1 MSSIKDSNLAQ
12 IGNQEVD
19 WAARQMKVL
28 EDIKTEFSQ
37 NKPLEGLNI
46 GACMHV
52 TKETANLM
60 LTLKSAGA
68 NVALCASNP
77 LSTKDSVAAYLA
89 ENDIEVH
96 AIHGVSNDEFFKHL
110 NSVLDTKP
118 DITMDDGADLVSLL
132 HTDRADLPV
141 MGSMEETTTGVIRL
155 KSMEKNNKLRFPVV
169 AVNDSDTKHLFDN
182 RFGTGQSAMDGVV
195 RATDLLIA
203 GLNVVVIGF
212 GDCGKGVAERAYGM
226 GAKVTVVEPNSVRAL
241 EALMH
246 GYEVKTSINA
256 AKIADVIISVT
267 GNMHALDKQH
277 FDVMKD
283 GVALANAGHFDVE
296 INLAALKE
304 NSTQVD
310 RVREHVESY
319 KYNGKE
325 TLILAEGRLVNLA
338 AATGHP
344 ASVMDMSFANQALAA
359 EWIKDNYKN
368 LESKVYTLP
377 KEVDLK
383 IAATKLGLM
392 GGELEILTEEQIKY
406 LDSWEHGTS

>member
-1 MSSIKDSNLAQ
+1 MSSIKDAKLANV
-12 IGNQEVD
+12 GHQEVD

-60 LTLKSAGA
+60 LTLKAAGA

-89 ENDIEVH
+89 ENDVEVH
-96 AIHGVSNDEFFKHL
+96 AVHGVSNDEFFTHL
-110 NSVLDTKP
+110 NAVLDTKP

-246 GYEVKTSINA
+246 GYEVKSSINA

-296 INLAALKE
+296 INLPALKE
-304 NSTQVD
+304 HSSQVD

-325 TLILAEGRLVNLA
+325 ILILAEGRLVNLA

-359 EWIKDNYKN
+359 EWIKDNYKE
-368 LESKVYTLP
+368 LEPKVYTLP
-377 KEVDLK
+377 TEVDLK

-392 GGELEILTEEQIKY
+392 GGELEILTKEQIDY

>member
-1 MSSIKDSNLAQ
+1 MSTIKDKNLSAVGQ
-12 IGNQEVD
+12 QEVD

-28 EDIKTEFSQ
+28 DEIKTEFSS
-37 NKPLEGLNI
+37 NKPLNGLNI

-60 LTLKSAGA
+60 LTLKAAGA

-89 ENDIEVH
+89 ENDVEVH
-96 AIHGVSNDEFFKHL
+96 AVHGVSNDEFFKHL

-118 DITMDDGADLVSLL
+118 DITMDDGADLVTLL
-132 HTDRADLPV
+132 LTDRSDLPV

-203 GLNVVVIGF
+203 GLDVVVIGF

-246 GYEVKTSINA
+246 GYEVKSSVNA
-256 AKIADVIISVT
+256 AKIADVIVSVT
-267 GNMHALDKQH
+267 GNMHALDKKH

-283 GVALANAGHFDVE
+283 GVVLANAGHFDVE
-296 INLAALKE
+296 INLEALKQDSAE
-304 NSTQVD
+304 VH
-310 RVREHVESY
+310 RVRDHVESY
-319 KYNGKE
+319 LYDGKE
-325 TLILAEGRLVNLA
+325 ILVLAEGRLVNLA

-359 EWIKDNYKN
+359 EWIKDNHED
-368 LESKVYTLP
+368 LEPKVYTLP
-377 KEVDLK
+377 NEVDLK

-392 GGELEILTEEQIKY
+392 GGELEILTKEQIEY

>member
-1 MSSIKDSNLAQ
+1 
-12 IGNQEVD
+12 
-19 WAARQMKVL
+19 MKVL
-28 EDIKTEFSQ
+28 DEIKSDFMK

-60 LTLKSAGA
+60 LTLKAAGA
-68 NVALCASNP
+68 NVSLCASNP
-77 LSTKDSVAAYLA
+77 LSTKDSVAAYLS
-89 ENDIEVH
+89 ENDVEVH
-96 AIHGVSNDEFFKHL
+96 AVHGVSNDDFFKHL
-110 NSVLDTKP
+110 NSVLDSKP

-132 HTDRADLPV
+132 HTERSDIPV

-203 GLNVVVIGF
+203 GLDVVVIGF

-226 GAKVTVVEPNSVRAL
+226 GAKVTIVEPNSVRAL

-256 AKIADVIISVT
+256 AKIADVIVSVT

-296 INLAALKE
+296 INLNALKE
-304 NSTQVD
+304 NSSQVD

-325 TLILAEGRLVNLA
+325 ILVLAEGRLVNLA

-359 EWIKDNYKN
+359 EWIKDNYKE
-368 LESKVYTLP
+368 LEPKVYTLP
-377 KEVDLK
+377 SEVDLK
-383 IAATKLGLM
+383 IAATKLELM
-392 GGELEILTEEQIKY
+392 GGELEILTKEQIDY

>member
-1 MSSIKDSNLAQ
+1 MSTIKDSNLAQ
-12 IGNQEVD
+12 IGHQEVD
-19 WAARQMKVL
+19 WAARQMQVL

-96 AIHGVSNDEFFKHL
+96 AIHGVSNDEFFQHL

-132 HTDRADLPV
+132 HTERADLPV

-319 KYNGKE
+319 KYDGKE
-325 TLILAEGRLVNLA
+325 ILILAEGRLVNLA

-359 EWIKDNYKN
+359 EWIKDNYKE
-368 LESKVYTLP
+368 LEPKVYTLP
-377 KEVDLK
+377 SEVDLK

-392 GGELEILTEEQIKY
+392 GGELEILTEEQVNY

>member
-1 MSSIKDSNLAQ
+1 MSTIKDIKLADV
-12 IGNQEVD
+12 GRQEVD

-28 EDIKTEFSQ
+28 DEIKSDFMK
-37 NKPLEGLNI
+37 NKPLDGLNI

-60 LTLKSAGA
+60 LTLKAAGA
-68 NVALCASNP
+68 NVSLCASNP
-77 LSTKDSVAAYLA
+77 LSTKDSVAAYLS
-89 ENDIEVH
+89 ENDVEVH
-96 AIHGVSNDEFFKHL
+96 AVHGVSNDDFFKHL

-132 HTDRADLPV
+132 HTERSDIPV

-203 GLNVVVIGF
+203 GLDVVVIGF

-226 GAKVTVVEPNSVRAL
+226 GAKVTIVEPNSVRAL

-256 AKIADVIISVT
+256 AKIADVIVSVT

-296 INLAALKE
+296 INLNALKE
-304 NSTQVD
+304 NSSQVD

-325 TLILAEGRLVNLA
+325 ILVLAEGRLVNLA

-359 EWIKDNYKN
+359 EWIKDNYKE
-368 LESKVYTLP
+368 LEPKVYTLP
-377 KEVDLK
+377 SEVDLK
-383 IAATKLGLM
+383 IAATKLELM
-392 GGELEILTEEQIKY
+392 GGELEILTKEQIDY

>member
-1 MSSIKDSNLAQ
+1 MSSIKDSKLAHE
-12 IGNQEVD
+12 GNQEVD

-37 NKPLEGLNI
+37 NKPLDGLNI

-60 LTLKSAGA
+60 LTLKAAGA

-89 ENDIEVH
+89 ENDVEVH
-96 AIHGVSNDEFFKHL
+96 AIHGVSNDEFFTHL
-110 NSVLDTKP
+110 NAVLDTKP

-132 HTDRADLPV
+132 HTDRSDLPV

-256 AKIADVIISVT
+256 AKIADVIVSVT

-296 INLAALKE
+296 INLSALKKH
-304 NSTQVD
+304 SSQVD

-325 TLILAEGRLVNLA
+325 ILILAEGRLVNLA

-359 EWIKDNYKN
+359 EWIKDNYKE
-368 LESKVYTLP
+368 LEPKVYTLP
-377 KEVDLK
+377 SEVDLK
-383 IAATKLGLM
+383 IAATKLELM
-392 GGELEILTEEQIKY
+392 GGELEILTKEQIDY

>member
-96 AIHGVSNDEFFKHL
+96 AIHGVSNDEFFQHL

-296 INLAALKE
+296 INLSALKE

-319 KYNGKE
+319 KYDGKE
-325 TLILAEGRLVNLA
+325 ILILAEGRLVNLA

-359 EWIKDNYKN
+359 EWIKDNYKE
-368 LESKVYTLP
+368 LEPKVYTLP
-377 KEVDLK
+377 SEVDLK

-392 GGELEILTEEQIKY
+392 GGELEILTEEQVNY

>member
-1 MSSIKDSNLAQ
+1 MSTVKDIKLAEVGQ
-12 IGNQEVD
+12 QEVD

-28 EDIKTEFSQ
+28 DEIKSDFMK
-37 NKPLEGLNI
+37 NKPLDGLNI

-68 NVALCASNP
+68 NVSLCASNP
-77 LSTKDSVAAYLA
+77 LSTKDSVAAYLS
-89 ENDIEVH
+89 ENDVEVH
-96 AIHGVSNDEFFKHL
+96 AVHGVSNDDFFKHL

-132 HTDRADLPV
+132 HTERSDIPV

-203 GLNVVVIGF
+203 GLDVVVIGF

-226 GAKVTVVEPNSVRAL
+226 GAKVTIVEPNSVRAL

-256 AKIADVIISVT
+256 AKIADVIVSVT

-296 INLAALKE
+296 INLNALKE
-304 NSTQVD
+304 NSSQVD

-325 TLILAEGRLVNLA
+325 ILVLAEGRLVNLA

-359 EWIKDNYKN
+359 EWIKDNYKD
-368 LESKVYTLP
+368 LEPKVYTLP
-377 KEVDLK
+377 SEVDLK
-383 IAATKLGLM
+383 IAATKLELM
-392 GGELEILTEEQIKY
+392 GGELEILTKEQIDY

>member
-1 MSSIKDSNLAQ
+1 M
-12 IGNQEVD
+12 D

-68 NVALCASNP
+68 NVSLCASNP

-89 ENDIEVH
+89 ENDVEVY

-110 NSVLDTKP
+110 NAVLDTKP

-132 HTDRADLPV
+132 HTQRSDKIH
-141 MGSMEETTTGVIRL
+141 GISEETTTGVIRL
-155 KSMEKNNKLRFPVV
+155 RSMEKNNKLRFPVV

-182 RFGTGQSAMDGVV
+182 RFGTGQSAMDGVI

-296 INLAALKE
+296 INISALKE
-304 NSTQVD
+304 HSTQVD

-319 KYNGKE
+319 KYDGKE
-325 TLILAEGRLVNLA
+325 ILILAEGRLVNLGCG
-338 AATGHP
+338 TGHP

-359 EWIKDNYKN
+359 EWIKDNYKE
-368 LESKVYTLP
+368 LEPKVYTLP
-377 KEVDLK
+377 NEVDLK

-392 GGELEILTEEQIKY
+392 GGELEILTEEQVNY

>member
-1 MSSIKDSNLAQ
+1 
-12 IGNQEVD
+12 
-19 WAARQMKVL
+19 
-28 EDIKTEFSQ
+28 
-37 NKPLEGLNI
+37 
-46 GACMHV
+46 
-52 TKETANLM
+52 
-60 LTLKSAGA
+60 
-68 NVALCASNP
+68 
-77 LSTKDSVAAYLA
+77 
-89 ENDIEVH
+89 
-96 AIHGVSNDEFFKHL
+96 
-110 NSVLDTKP
+110 
-118 DITMDDGADLVSLL
+118 
-132 HTDRADLPV
+132 
-141 MGSMEETTTGVIRL
+141 
-155 KSMEKNNKLRFPVV
+155 MEKNKKLRFPVV

-246 GYEVKTSINA
+246 GYEVKSSVNA
-256 AKIADVIISVT
+256 AKIADVIVSVT

-296 INLAALKE
+296 INLKALKE
-304 NSTQVD
+304 NSSSVD
-310 RVREHVESY
+310 RVRDHVDSY
-319 KYNGKE
+319 KYNDKE
-325 TLILAEGRLVNLA
+325 ILVLAEGRLVNLA

-359 EWIKDNYKN
+359 EWIKDNYKT
-368 LESKVYTLP
+368 LEPKVYTLP

-392 GGELEILTEEQIKY
+392 GGELEVLTEEQIKY

>member
-1 MSSIKDSNLAQ
+1 MSSIKDPKLANV
-12 IGNQEVD
+12 GHQEVD

-60 LTLKSAGA
+60 LTLKAAGA

-89 ENDIEVH
+89 ENDVEVH
-96 AIHGVSNDEFFKHL
+96 AVHGVSNDEFFTHL
-110 NSVLDTKP
+110 NAVLDTKP

-132 HTDRADLPV
+132 HTERADLPV

-246 GYEVKTSINA
+246 GYEVKSSINA

-296 INLAALKE
+296 INLSALKE
-304 NSTQVD
+304 HSSQVD

-325 TLILAEGRLVNLA
+325 ILILAEGRLVNLA

-359 EWIKDNYKN
+359 EWIKDNYKE
-368 LESKVYTLP
+368 LEPKVYTLP
-377 KEVDLK
+377 TEVDLK

-392 GGELEILTEEQIKY
+392 GGELEILTKEQIDY

>member
-1 MSSIKDSNLAQ
+1 MSSIKDSKLAHE
-12 IGNQEVD
+12 GNQEVD

-37 NKPLEGLNI
+37 NKPLDGLNI

-60 LTLKSAGA
+60 LTLKAAGA

-89 ENDIEVH
+89 ENDVEVH

-110 NSVLDTKP
+110 NAVLDTKP

-132 HTDRADLPV
+132 HTDRSDLPL

-256 AKIADVIISVT
+256 AKIADVIVSVT

-296 INLAALKE
+296 INLSALKE
-304 NSTQVD
+304 HSSQVD

-325 TLILAEGRLVNLA
+325 ILILAEGRLVNLA

-359 EWIKDNYKN
+359 EWIKDNYKE
-368 LESKVYTLP
+368 LEPKVYTLP
-377 KEVDLK
+377 SEVDLK
-383 IAATKLGLM
+383 IAATKLELM
-392 GGELEILTEEQIKY
+392 GGELEILTKEQIDY

>member
-1 MSSIKDSNLAQ
+1 MSSIKDSKLAHE
-12 IGNQEVD
+12 GSQEVD

-37 NKPLEGLNI
+37 NKPLDGLNI

-60 LTLKSAGA
+60 LTLKAAGA

-89 ENDIEVH
+89 ENDVEVH
-96 AIHGVSNDEFFKHL
+96 AIHGVSNDEFFTHL
-110 NSVLDTKP
+110 NAVLDTKP

-132 HTDRADLPV
+132 HTDRSDLPV

-256 AKIADVIISVT
+256 AKIADVIVSVT

-296 INLAALKE
+296 INLSALKE
-304 NSTQVD
+304 HSSQVD

-325 TLILAEGRLVNLA
+325 ILILAEGRLVNLA

-359 EWIKDNYKN
+359 EWIKDNYKE
-368 LESKVYTLP
+368 LEPKVYTLP
-377 KEVDLK
+377 SEVDLK
-383 IAATKLGLM
+383 IAATKLELM
-392 GGELEILTEEQIKY
+392 GGELEILTKEQIDY

>member
-12 IGNQEVD
+12 IGHQEVD

-296 INLAALKE
+296 INLPALKE

-319 KYNGKE
+319 KYDGKE
-325 TLILAEGRLVNLA
+325 ILILAEGRLVNLA

-359 EWIKDNYKN
+359 EWIKDNYKE
-368 LESKVYTLP
+368 LEPKVYTLP
-377 KEVDLK
+377 SEVDLK

-392 GGELEILTEEQIKY
+392 GGELEILTEEQVNY

>member
-1 MSSIKDSNLAQ
+1 MSSIKDSKLAQ
-12 IGNQEVD
+12 EGSQEVD

-37 NKPLEGLNI
+37 SKPLEGLNI

-60 LTLKSAGA
+60 LTLKAAGA

-77 LSTKDSVAAYLA
+77 LSTKDSVAAFLA
-89 ENDIEVH
+89 ESDVEVH
-96 AIHGVSNDEFFKHL
+96 AIHGVSNDEFFTHL
-110 NSVLDTKP
+110 NAVLDTKP

-132 HTDRADLPV
+132 HTERADLPV

-304 NSTQVD
+304 GSTQVD

-319 KYNGKE
+319 KYDGKE
-325 TLILAEGRLVNLA
+325 ILILAEGRLVNLA

-344 ASVMDMSFANQALAA
+344 ASVMDMSFANQALSA
-359 EWIKDNYKN
+359 EWIKDNYKE
-368 LESKVYTLP
+368 LEPKVYTLP
-377 KEVDLK
+377 SEVDLK

-392 GGELEILTEEQIKY
+392 GGELEILTEEQVNY

>member
-1 MSSIKDSNLAQ
+1 MSSIKDSQLAQ
-12 IGNQEVD
+12 EGSQEVD

-37 NKPLEGLNI
+37 SKPLEGLNI

-60 LTLKSAGA
+60 LTLKAAGA

-77 LSTKDSVAAYLA
+77 LSTKDSVAAFLA
-89 ENDIEVH
+89 ESDVEVH
-96 AIHGVSNDEFFKHL
+96 AIHGVSNDEFFTHL
-110 NSVLDTKP
+110 NAVLDTKP

-132 HTDRADLPV
+132 HTERADLPV

-304 NSTQVD
+304 HSTQVD

-319 KYNGKE
+319 KYDGKE
-325 TLILAEGRLVNLA
+325 ILILAEGRLVNLA

-359 EWIKDNYKN
+359 EWIKDNYKE
-368 LESKVYTLP
+368 LEPKVYTLP
-377 KEVDLK
+377 SEVDLK

-392 GGELEILTEEQIKY
+392 GGELEILTEEQVNY

>member
-1 MSSIKDSNLAQ
+1 MSTIKDIKLANVGQ
-12 IGNQEVD
+12 QEVD

-28 EDIKTEFSQ
+28 DEIKSDFMK
-37 NKPLEGLNI
+37 NKPLDGLNI

-60 LTLKSAGA
+60 LTLKAAGA
-68 NVALCASNP
+68 NVSLCASNP
-77 LSTKDSVAAYLA
+77 LSTKDSVAAYLS
-89 ENDIEVH
+89 ENDVEVH
-96 AIHGVSNDEFFKHL
+96 AVHGVSNDDFFKHL

-132 HTDRADLPV
+132 HTERSDIPV

-203 GLNVVVIGF
+203 GLDVVVIGF

-226 GAKVTVVEPNSVRAL
+226 GAKVTIVEPNSVRAL

-256 AKIADVIISVT
+256 AKIADVIVSVT

-296 INLAALKE
+296 INLNALKE
-304 NSTQVD
+304 NSSQVD

-325 TLILAEGRLVNLA
+325 ILVLAEGRLVNLA

-359 EWIKDNYKN
+359 EWIKDNYKE
-368 LESKVYTLP
+368 LEPKVYTLP
-377 KEVDLK
+377 SEVDLK
-383 IAATKLGLM
+383 IAATKLELM
-392 GGELEILTEEQIKY
+392 GGELEILTKEQIDY

>member
-1 MSSIKDSNLAQ
+1 MSSIKDSQLAQ
-12 IGNQEVD
+12 EGSQEVD

-37 NKPLEGLNI
+37 SKPLEGLNI

-60 LTLKSAGA
+60 LTLKAAGA

-77 LSTKDSVAAYLA
+77 LSTKDSVAAFLA
-89 ENDIEVH
+89 ESDVEVH
-96 AIHGVSNDEFFKHL
+96 AIHGVSNDEFFTHL
-110 NSVLDTKP
+110 NAVLDTKP

-132 HTDRADLPV
+132 HTERADLPV

-304 NSTQVD
+304 SSTQVD

-319 KYNGKE
+319 KYDGKE
-325 TLILAEGRLVNLA
+325 ILILAEGRLVNLA

-359 EWIKDNYKN
+359 EWIKDNYKE
-368 LESKVYTLP
+368 LEPKVYTLP
-377 KEVDLK
+377 SEVDLK

-392 GGELEILTEEQIKY
+392 GGELEILTEEQVNY

>member
-1 MSSIKDSNLAQ
+1 MSSIKDTKLAQ
-12 IGNQEVD
+12 EGSQEVD

-37 NKPLEGLNI
+37 SKPLEGLNI

-60 LTLKSAGA
+60 LTLKAAGA

-77 LSTKDSVAAYLA
+77 LSTKDSVAAFLA
-89 ENDIEVH
+89 ESDVEVH
-96 AIHGVSNDEFFKHL
+96 AIHGISNDEFFTHL
-110 NSVLDTKP
+110 NAVLDTKP

-132 HTDRADLPV
+132 HTERADLPV

-304 NSTQVD
+304 GSTQVD

-319 KYNGKE
+319 KYDGKE
-325 TLILAEGRLVNLA
+325 ILILAEGRLVNLA

-359 EWIKDNYKN
+359 EWIKDNYKE
-368 LESKVYTLP
+368 LEPKVYTLP
-377 KEVDLK
+377 SEVDLK

-392 GGELEILTEEQIKY
+392 GGELEILTEEQVNY

>member
-1 MSSIKDSNLAQ
+1 MSSIKDSKLAQ
-12 IGNQEVD
+12 IGHQEVD

-132 HTDRADLPV
+132 HTERADLPV

-304 NSTQVD
+304 SSTQVD

-325 TLILAEGRLVNLA
+325 ILILAEGRLVNLA

-359 EWIKDNYKN
+359 EWIKDNYKE
-368 LESKVYTLP
+368 LEPKVYTLP
-377 KEVDLK
+377 SEVDLK

-392 GGELEILTEEQIKY
+392 GGELEILTEEQVNY

>member
-1 MSSIKDSNLAQ
+1 MSSIKDSKLAHE
-12 IGNQEVD
+12 GNQEVD

-37 NKPLEGLNI
+37 NKPLDGLNI

-60 LTLKSAGA
+60 LTLKAAGA

-89 ENDIEVH
+89 ENDVEVH
-96 AIHGVSNDEFFKHL
+96 AIHGVSNDEFFTHL
-110 NSVLDTKP
+110 NAVLDTKP

-132 HTDRADLPV
+132 HTDRSDLPV

-256 AKIADVIISVT
+256 AKIADVIVSVT

-296 INLAALKE
+296 INLPALKE
-304 NSTQVD
+304 HSSQVD

-325 TLILAEGRLVNLA
+325 ILILAEGRLVNLA
-338 AATGHP
+338 AAIGHP

-359 EWIKDNYKN
+359 EWIKDNYQE
-368 LESKVYTLP
+368 LEPKVYTLP
-377 KEVDLK
+377 SEVDLK
-383 IAATKLGLM
+383 IAATKLELM
-392 GGELEILTEEQIKY
+392 GGELEILTKEQIDY

>member
-1 MSSIKDSNLAQ
+1 MSTIKDKNLAV
-12 IGNQEVD
+12 IGQQEVD

-28 EDIKTEFSQ
+28 EEIKTEFSN
-37 NKPLEGLNI
+37 NKPLNGLNI

-60 LTLKSAGA
+60 LTLKAAGA

-89 ENDIEVH
+89 ENDVEVH
-96 AIHGVSNDEFFKHL
+96 AVHGVSNDEFFKHL

-118 DITMDDGADLVSLL
+118 DITMDDGADLVTLL
-132 HTDRADLPV
+132 LTDRSDIPV

-203 GLNVVVIGF
+203 GLDVVVIGF

-246 GYEVKTSINA
+246 GYEVKSSVNA
-256 AKIADVIISVT
+256 AKIADVIVSVT
-267 GNMHALDKQH
+267 GNMHALDKKH

-283 GVALANAGHFDVE
+283 GVVLANAGHFDVE
-296 INLAALKE
+296 INLEALKQDSAE
-304 NSTQVD
+304 VH
-310 RVREHVESY
+310 RVRDHVESY
-319 KYNGKE
+319 LYDGKE
-325 TLILAEGRLVNLA
+325 ILVLAEGRLVNLA

-359 EWIKDNYKN
+359 EWIKDNHED
-368 LESKVYTLP
+368 LEPKVYTLP
-377 KEVDLK
+377 NEVDLK

-392 GGELEILTEEQIKY
+392 GGELEILTKEQIEY

>member
-1 MSSIKDSNLAQ
+1 MSSIKDSKLAHE
-12 IGNQEVD
+12 GNQEVD

-37 NKPLEGLNI
+37 NKPLDGLNI

-60 LTLKSAGA
+60 LTLKAAGA

-89 ENDIEVH
+89 ENDVEVH
-96 AIHGVSNDEFFKHL
+96 AIHGVSNDEFFTHL
-110 NSVLDTKP
+110 NAVLDTKP

-132 HTDRADLPV
+132 HTDRSDLPV

-256 AKIADVIISVT
+256 AKIADVIVSVT

-296 INLAALKE
+296 INLSALKE
-304 NSTQVD
+304 HSLQVD

-325 TLILAEGRLVNLA
+325 ILILAEGRLVNLA

-359 EWIKDNYKN
+359 EWIKDNYKE
-368 LESKVYTLP
+368 LEPKVYTLP
-377 KEVDLK
+377 SEVDLK
-383 IAATKLGLM
+383 IAATKLELM
-392 GGELEILTEEQIKY
+392 GGELEILTKEQIDY

>member
-1 MSSIKDSNLAQ
+1 MSTIKDKSLAVVGQ
-12 IGNQEVD
+12 QEVD

-28 EDIKTEFSQ
+28 EEIKTEFSN
-37 NKPLEGLNI
+37 NKPLNGLNI

-60 LTLKSAGA
+60 LTLKAAGA

-89 ENDIEVH
+89 ENDVEVH
-96 AIHGVSNDEFFKHL
+96 AVHGVSNDEFFKHL

-118 DITMDDGADLVSLL
+118 DITMDDGADLVTLL
-132 HTDRADLPV
+132 LTDRSDIPV

-203 GLNVVVIGF
+203 GLDVVVIGF

-246 GYEVKTSINA
+246 GYEVKSSVNA
-256 AKIADVIISVT
+256 AKIADVIVSVT
-267 GNMHALDKQH
+267 GNMHALDKKH

-283 GVALANAGHFDVE
+283 GVVLANAGHFDVE
-296 INLAALKE
+296 INLEALKQDSAE
-304 NSTQVD
+304 VH
-310 RVREHVESY
+310 RVRDHVESY
-319 KYNGKE
+319 LYNGKE
-325 TLILAEGRLVNLA
+325 ILVLAEGRLVNLA

-359 EWIKDNYKN
+359 EWIKDNHED
-368 LESKVYTLP
+368 LEPKVYTLP
-377 KEVDLK
+377 NEVDLK

-392 GGELEILTEEQIKY
+392 GGELEILTKEQIEY

>member
-1 MSSIKDSNLAQ
+1 MSSIKDPKLANV
-12 IGNQEVD
+12 GHQEVD

-60 LTLKSAGA
+60 LTLKVAGA

-89 ENDIEVH
+89 ENDVEVH
-96 AIHGVSNDEFFKHL
+96 AVHGVSNDEFFTHL
-110 NSVLDTKP
+110 NAVLDTKP

-246 GYEVKTSINA
+246 GYEVKSSINA

-296 INLAALKE
+296 INLSALKE
-304 NSTQVD
+304 HSSQVD

-325 TLILAEGRLVNLA
+325 ILILAEGRLVNLA

-359 EWIKDNYKN
+359 EWIKDNYKE
-368 LESKVYTLP
+368 LEPKVYTLP
-377 KEVDLK
+377 TEVDLK

-392 GGELEILTEEQIKY
+392 GGELEILTKEQIDY

>member
-1 MSSIKDSNLAQ
+1 MSSIKDTKLAQ
-12 IGNQEVD
+12 EGSQEVD

-37 NKPLEGLNI
+37 SKPLEGLNI

-60 LTLKSAGA
+60 LTLKAAGA

-77 LSTKDSVAAYLA
+77 LSTKDSVAAFLA
-89 ENDIEVH
+89 ESDVEVH
-96 AIHGVSNDEFFKHL
+96 AIHGVSNDEFFTHL
-110 NSVLDTKP
+110 NAVLDTKP

-132 HTDRADLPV
+132 HTERADLPV

-241 EALMH
+241 D
-246 GYEVKTSINA
+246 GQ
-256 AKIADVIISVT
+256 AKQF
-267 GNMHALDKQH
+267 H
-277 FDVMKD
+277 
-283 GVALANAGHFDVE
+283 
-296 INLAALKE
+296 
-304 NSTQVD
+304 
-310 RVREHVESY
+310 
-319 KYNGKE
+319 
-325 TLILAEGRLVNLA
+325 
-338 AATGHP
+338 
-344 ASVMDMSFANQALAA
+344 
-359 EWIKDNYKN
+359 IK
-368 LESKVYTLP
+368 LEC
-377 KEVDLK
+377 
-383 IAATKLGLM
+383 
-392 GGELEILTEEQIKY
+392 
-406 LDSWEHGTS
+406 

>member
-1 MSSIKDSNLAQ
+1 MSSIRDSKLAQ
-12 IGNQEVD
+12 IGHQEVD

-96 AIHGVSNDEFFKHL
+96 AIHGVSNDEFFQHL

-226 GAKVTVVEPNSVRAL
+226 GAKVTIVEPNSVRAL

-319 KYNGKE
+319 KYDGKE
-325 TLILAEGRLVNLA
+325 ILILAEGRLVNLA

-359 EWIKDNYKN
+359 EWIKDNYKE
-368 LESKVYTLP
+368 LEPKVYTLP
-377 KEVDLK
+377 SEVDLK

-392 GGELEILTEEQIKY
+392 GGELEILTEEQVNY

>member
-1 MSSIKDSNLAQ
+1 MSTIKDKNLAVVGQ
-12 IGNQEVD
+12 QEVD

-28 EDIKTEFSQ
+28 EEIKTEFSN
-37 NKPLEGLNI
+37 NKPLNGLNI

-60 LTLKSAGA
+60 LTLKAAGA

-89 ENDIEVH
+89 ENDVEVH
-96 AIHGVSNDEFFKHL
+96 AVHGVSNDEFFKHL

-118 DITMDDGADLVSLL
+118 DITMDDGADLVTLL
-132 HTDRADLPV
+132 LTDRSDIPV

-203 GLNVVVIGF
+203 GLDVVVIGF

-246 GYEVKTSINA
+246 GYEVKSSVNA
-256 AKIADVIISVT
+256 AKIADVIVSVT
-267 GNMHALDKQH
+267 GNMHALDKKH

-283 GVALANAGHFDVE
+283 GVVLANAGHFDVE
-296 INLAALKE
+296 INLEALKQDSAE
-304 NSTQVD
+304 VH
-310 RVREHVESY
+310 RVRDHVESY
-319 KYNGKE
+319 LYDGKE
-325 TLILAEGRLVNLA
+325 ILVLAEGRLVNLA

-359 EWIKDNYKN
+359 EWIKDNHED
-368 LESKVYTLP
+368 LEPKVYTLP
-377 KEVDLK
+377 NEVDLK

-392 GGELEILTEEQIKY
+392 GGELEILTKEQIEY